1 MHDPDNYC
9 QGKSRQQETN
19 DSMDMLCIVVCLVI
33 IVLTLAGLA
42 IF

>member
-1 MHDPDNYC
+1 MIDRETC
-9 QGKSRQQETN
+9 QGKSARDEDD

-33 IVLTLAGLA
+33 IILTLAGLA